1 MEKISAW
8 LFLLIALV
16 WIPQVGSL
24 LGTANIWVQVI
35 ALAIVGILEIKASK

>member
-16 WIPQVGSL
+16 WIPQVGDL
-24 LGTANIWVQVI
+24 LGAANVWVQVV
-35 ALAIVGILEIKASK
+35 ALAIVGILEIKAAK